1 MSAKTSL
8 MQIWAM
14 ARKDFTVWESYR
26 SQVLVALLSIAF
38 SLFSWAILGS
48 YSNQSVPEY
57 NTNFISFLVVGVIT
71 SGFVLPLSQGT
82 RINPW
87 TFETVLMSGMRKSV
101 IVVGSLL
108 WQTIFAAITLI
119 PQVLLAIFL
128 FRVEFVVNF
137 LSLFIAVL
145 ISMTLV
151 VSLAMMDMG
160 IRIVTKQSDPI
171 IWGIILVSGIGSG
184 LLYPIQELDKYVP
197 GISNFSWALPFTWIY
212 HLIRVSV
219 LEGGSILDPNVA
231 LSFAG
236 AILYCAAVIV
246 VSYYIMSWGLKRAK
260 KDGTLGWY

>member
-1 MSAKTSL
+1 MG
-8 MQIWAM
+8 
-14 ARKDFTVWESYR
+14 RKDFTVWESYR

-38 SLFSWAILGS
+38 GLFSWAILGN
-48 YSNQSVPEY
+48 YSNQPVPEY
-57 NTNFISFLVVGVIT
+57 NTNFISFLVVGVIA
-71 SGFVLPLSQGT
+71 SGFVIPLSQGT

-87 TFETVLMSGMRKSV
+87 TFETVLMAGMRKSV
-101 IVVGSLL
+101 IVLGSLF

-119 PQVLLAIFL
+119 PQILIAIFL
-128 FRVEFVVNF
+128 FKVAFVVNPV
-137 LSLFIAVL
+137 SLILAVL
-145 ISMTLV
+145 ITMTLV

-171 IWGIILVSGIGSG
+171 IWGVILVSGIGSG
-184 LLYPIQELDKYVP
+184 MLYPIQELDKYVP

-219 LEGGSILDPNVA
+219 LEGGSILDPSVA

-236 AILYCAAVIV
+236 AALYCLAVIAI
-246 VSYYIMSWGLKRAK
+246 SYYVMSWGLRRAK